1 MTVIAGRRISPQNL
15 GGEYERITVTPYAGA
30 LGAVIGGVDL
40 SQEQDD
46 ATISEIRRALIE
58 HQVIFFRE
66 QDFTPEQHLAFAK
79 RFGTLNQHDQVKGMD
94 EYPDIIEVRQEPTDT
109 RNFGGAWHGD
119 VTYLP
124 EPPLGSILYAKEVP
138 PVGGDTLWSNLY
150 LAYEDLS
157 PGYRAMIDP
166 LTVIHTPA
174 LIYGTKSMDWSKDSS
189 MKSSPTE
196 AAHYETEHPLVRT
209 HPESGRKLFY
219 VSGAYTP
226 RFKDQTEEES
236 APIIDYLM
244 YQATR
249 EPFTCRWRWQKGDV
263 AFWDNRAT
271 LHYALNDYHGHRRIM
286 HRVTINGERP
296 VAC

>member
-1 MTVIAGRRISPQNL
+1 MVVIAGRRISPQNF
-15 GGEYERITVTPYAGA
+15 GAQYQHITVTPYAGA
-30 LGAVIGGVDL
+30 LGAVIAGVDL
-40 SQEQDD
+40 SREQDE
-46 ATISEIRRALIE
+46 AVIAEIRRALVE

-66 QDFTPEQHLAFAK
+66 QDFTPEQHLAFAR
-79 RFGTLNQHDQVKGMD
+79 RFGTLNQHDQVKGMED
-94 EYPDIIEVRQEPTDT
+94 YPDIIEVRQEPTDT

-124 EPPLGSILYAKEVP
+124 EPPLGSILCAREVP

-157 PGYRAMIDP
+157 PGYREMIDP
-166 LTVIHTPA
+166 LTVVHTPA

-189 MKSSPTE
+189 MNSAPTE
-196 AAHYETEHPLVRT
+196 AAHYEVEHPLVRT

-236 APIIDYLM
+236 GPVIDYLM

-249 EPFTCRWRWQKGDV
+249 EPFTCRWRWQAGDV

-271 LHYALNDYHGHRRIM
+271 LHYALNDYHGHRRVM

-296 VAC
+296 VR

>member
-1 MTVIAGRRISPQNL
+1 MVVIVGRTVSPQEHASDYRHI
-15 GGEYERITVTPYAGA
+15 GVTPYAGA
-30 LGAVIGGVDL
+30 LGAVIDGVDL
-40 SQEQDD
+40 SQDLPDE
-46 ATISEIRRALIE
+46 TIAEIRRALIE
-58 HQVIFFRE
+58 YQVVFFRG
-66 QDFTPEQHLAFAK
+66 QKITPEQHLAFAR
-79 RFGTLNQHDQVKGMD
+79 RFGTLNQHDQVKGMED
-94 EYPDIIEVRQEPTDT
+94 YPDIIEVRQEPTDK

-124 EPPLGSILYAKEVP
+124 EPPLGSILYAREVP
-138 PVGGDTLWSNLY
+138 PVGGDTLWASLY

-157 PGYRAMIDP
+157 DGYRAMIDP

-174 LIYGTKSMDWSKDSS
+174 IIYGEKSMDWSKDSS
-189 MKSSPTE
+189 VKSAPTS
-196 AAHYETEHPLVRT
+196 AAHYEVEHPLVRT

-249 EPFTCRWRWQKGDV
+249 EPFTCRWRWEKGDV

-271 LHYALNDYHGHRRIM
+271 LHYALNDYHGHRRVM
-286 HRVTINGERP
+286 HRVTVNGERP
-296 VAC
+296 VR

>member
-1 MTVIAGRRISPQNL
+1 MTVITGPRISPQA
-15 GGEYERITVTPYAGA
+15 EVRDFERIGVTRYAA
-30 LGAVIGGVDL
+30 SLGAVVDGVDL
-40 SQEQDD
+40 SQELDD
-46 ATISEIRRALIE
+46 ETIAEIRRALIE
-58 HQVIFFRE
+58 HLVIFFRG
-66 QDFTPEQHLAFAK
+66 QKMTPEQQLAFAR

-150 LAYEDLS
+150 TAYENLS
-157 PGYRAMIDP
+157 DGMRAMIDP
-166 LTVIHTPA
+166 LVVMHTPA
-174 LIYGTKSMDWSKDSS
+174 KIYGRSSMDWSKDSS
-189 MKSSPTE
+189 VKSAPSD

-209 HPESGRKLFY
+209 HPESGRKLVY

-226 RFKDQTEEES
+226 RFKDMTEEES
-236 APIIDYLM
+236 TPLVDFLM
-244 YQATR
+244 NHVTR
-249 EPFTCRWRWQKGDV
+249 EPFTCRWRWEAGDV

-271 LHYALNDYHGHRRIM
+271 LHYALNDYFGHRRVM
-286 HRVTINGERP
+286 HRVAINGERP
-296 VAC
+296 VA